1 MNFKIGDKVRIVKR
15 NLVNDVTDNCHWLS
29 SMDQY
34 IGDTFIITEEMMDLS
49 FLSLR
54 KIIYKSYYFVFEW
67 LQHVA
72 PINVRELNK
81 TLNKTL

>member
-15 NLVNDVTDNCHWLS
+15 NLVNDATDNCNWIS

-34 IGDTFIITEEMMDLS
+34 IGDTFTITEEMIDLYS
-49 FLSLR
+49 R
-54 KIIYKSYYFVFEW
+54 RIIYESYHFVPEW
-67 LQHVA
+67 LQHVD

-81 TLNKTL
+81 TLDKTL

>member
-15 NLVNDVTDNCHWLS
+15 NLVNDATDNCHWLS

-34 IGDTFIITEEMMDLS
+34 IGDTFIITEEMIS
-49 FLSLR
+49 SPLR
-54 KIIYKSYYFVFEW
+54 KIIIYESYYFVFEW

-81 TLNKTL
+81 TLYDFKKK

>member
-15 NLVNDVTDNCHWLS
+15 NLVNDTTDNCHWLS

-34 IGDTFIITEEMMDLS
+34 IGDTFIITEEMIGLYP
-49 FLSLR
+49 R
-54 KIIYKSYYFVFEW
+54 KIIYESYYFVFEW

-81 TLNKTL
+81 TLDKTL

>member
-15 NLVNDVTDNCHWLS
+15 NLVNDATDNCKWLS

-34 IGDTFIITEEMMDLS
+34 IGDTFIITEKMIELYS
-49 FLSLR
+49 KR
-54 KIIYKSYYFVFEW
+54 IIYESYYFVSEW
-67 LQHVA
+67 LQHVD

-81 TLNKTL
+81 TLYDFKKK